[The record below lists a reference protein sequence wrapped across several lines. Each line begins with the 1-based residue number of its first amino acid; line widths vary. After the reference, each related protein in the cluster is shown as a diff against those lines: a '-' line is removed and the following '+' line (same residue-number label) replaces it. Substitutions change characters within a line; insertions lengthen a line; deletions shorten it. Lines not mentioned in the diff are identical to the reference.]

1 MEESRSPIDEE
12 YNMEIEDWI
21 YMERANMHC
30 LGIECTRS
38 FAIGSLSLSLH
49 TVFKS
54 LEEKIGPIEKGML
67 RHSYLACSI
76 NI

>member
-12 YNMEIEDWI
+12 YNIEIEDWI

-38 FAIGSLSLSLH
+38 FAIGSLSFSTYSL
-49 TVFKS
+49 KS

-67 RHSYLACSI
+67 RHSYVSCSI